1 MNHNAS
7 LFNCVNP
14 KEDMK
19 LKNMPIIKS
28 VVGLTCLFFLVL
40 SVEAQVNIETLRRLD
55 SKPGWYN
62 DITLSLTYQSGNTDL
77 LRFKSSLR
85 SDYWFNRYHTFG
97 IATLQHGEQGGKLYT
112 DKGFIHLRGARS
124 IIERLGVEM
133 FLQKQFNESI
143 LLRDRNLA
151 GGGVRISALKQRT
164 NKKNTGLNLYLGVG
178 GMWENETINDEGH
191 GEVETNIIRSTNYIS
206 ATWRTD
212 DRFSVVITGYYQP
225 YIQRLSDFRVLSESR
240 LEFHVTKRV
249 SVNTRLNIRYD
260 SEPPTDVEAHDLEI
274 VNGLSYKF

>member
-1 MNHNAS
+1 MS
-7 LFNCVNP
+7 
-14 KEDMK
+14 
-19 LKNMPIIKS
+19 
-28 VVGLTCLFFLVL
+28 CLFFLVG
-40 SVEAQVNIETLRRLD
+40 SATAQVNIETLRRLD

-62 DITLSLTYQSGNTDL
+62 NMNLSLTYQSGNTDL

-85 SDYWFNRYHTFG
+85 SDYWFDKYHAFG

-124 IIERLGVEM
+124 ILEHLGVEM

-151 GGGVRISALKQRT
+151 GSGVRISVLRQRSD
-164 NKKNTGLNLYLGVG
+164 KKNTGLNLYVG
-178 GMWENETINDEGH
+178 IGTMWEDETINDKQH
-191 GEVETNIIRSTNYIS
+191 GEVKTDIIRSTNYIS
-206 ATWRTD
+206 ATWRID
-212 DRFSVVITGYYQP
+212 KQFSIVITGYYQP
-225 YIQRLSDFRVLSESR
+225 YIQRLSDFRLLSESR
-240 LEFHVTKRV
+240 FEFHVTKTV
-249 SVNTRLNIRYD
+249 SINTRLNVRYD

>member
-1 MNHNAS
+1 MSQAPIFTFGS
-7 LFNCVNP
+7 
-14 KEDMK
+14 KQQEDMK
-19 LKNMPIIKS
+19 ITNMHIIKY
-28 VVGLTCLFFLVL
+28 VVGLTCLFFLVV
-40 SVEAQVNIETLRRLD
+40 SAEAQVNIETLRRLD

-85 SDYWFNRYHTFG
+85 SDYWFDKYHTFG
-97 IATLQHGEQGGKLYT
+97 IATLQQGEQGGKLYT

-124 IIERLGVEM
+124 IIENLGVEM

-164 NKKNTGLNLYLGVG
+164 NTKNTGLNLYLGIG
-178 GMWENETINDEGH
+178 AMWENETINDKQH
-191 GEVETNIIRSTNYIS
+191 GEVDTNIIRSTNYIS
-206 ATWRTD
+206 AAWHID
-212 DRFSVVITGYYQP
+212 NRFSVVITGYYQP
-225 YIQRLSDFRVLSESR
+225 YIQRFSDFRVLSESR
-240 LEFHVTKRV
+240 FEFHVTKTV
-249 SVNTRLNIRYD
+249 SITTRLNLRYD
-260 SEPPTDVEAHDLEI
+260 SEPPTSVEAHDLEI

>member
-1 MNHNAS
+1 
-7 LFNCVNP
+7 
-14 KEDMK
+14 
-19 LKNMPIIKS
+19 MPIIKS
-28 VVGLTCLFFLVL
+28 VVGLTCMFFLIANAN
-40 SVEAQVNIETLRRLD
+40 AQVNIETLRRLD

-62 DITLSLTYQSGNTDL
+62 DINLSLTYQSGNTDL
-77 LRFKSSLR
+77 LRFKTSLR
-85 SDYWFNRYHTFG
+85 SDFWFDKYHAFG

-124 IIERLGVEM
+124 ITDRLGVEM

-164 NKKNTGLNLYLGVG
+164 DKKNTGLNIYLGVG
-178 GMWENETINDEGH
+178 GMWENEIINDKGH

-206 ATWRTD
+206 ATWRID
-212 DRFSVVITGYYQP
+212 KRFSVVITGYYQP
-225 YIQRLSDFRVLSESR
+225 YIQRFSDFRVISESR
-240 LEFHVTKRV
+240 LEFRVTERV
-249 SVNTRLNIRYD
+249 SFNTRLNIRYD
-260 SEPPTDVEAHDLEI
+260 SEPPTDVEAHDLEV

>member
-1 MNHNAS
+1 MQITNVH
-7 LFNCVNP
+7 
-14 KEDMK
+14 
-19 LKNMPIIKS
+19 IIKY
-28 VVGLTCLFFLVL
+28 VVGLTCLFVL
-40 SVEAQVNIETLRRLD
+40 IVNAKAQVNIETLRRLD

-85 SDYWFNRYHTFG
+85 SDYWFNKYHTFG

-112 DKGFIHLRGARS
+112 DKGFVHLRGARS
-124 IIERLGVEM
+124 IVERLSIEM

-151 GGGVRISALKQRT
+151 GGGVRISVLKQRT
-164 NKKNTGLNLYLGVG
+164 DTKNMGLNLYLGIG
-178 GMWENETINDEGH
+178 GMWENETINDKQH
-191 GEVETNIIRSTNYIS
+191 GEIETNIIRSTNYIS
-206 ATWRTD
+206 AAWRID
-212 DRFSVVITGYYQP
+212 KRFSVVITGYFQP
-225 YIQRLSDFRVLSESR
+225 YTQRLSDFRVLSESR
-240 LEFHVTKRV
+240 FDFHVTKTV
-249 SVNTRLNIRYD
+249 SINTRLNIRYD